1 MVDGISRIYS
11 NQIQPTKPAKSS
23 EKKSSAPANG
33 EERLSQLVPDLKDKV
48 EISAEGR
55 EAARAHAVGSD
66 FELPAGDLDAVTR
79 NWYSV
84 GYRMAVEQS

>member
-11 NQIQPTKPAKSS
+11 SQIQPTKPAKSS
-23 EKKSSAPANG
+23 EKKESTPVRS
-33 EERLSQLVPDLKDKV
+33 EDRLARLVPDLKDKV

-55 EAARAHAVGSD
+55 EAARTHAVGSE
-66 FELPAGDLDAVTR
+66 FGPPQGDMDAIVR
-79 NWYSV
+79 NWYAV